1 MKALLIALAL
11 ATGCATIQ
19 PVPAPTEPCE
29 AFCAHGDALGCS
41 WAQPTP
47 AGARCIDWCAN
58 TQGGP
63 IPLDL
68 DCSARATDCAAVDA
82 CNR

>member
-1 MKALLIALAL
+1 MKALFLAL
-11 ATGCATIQ
+11 LLAGCATIQ

-29 AFCAHGDALGCS
+29 AFCAHGSALGCS
-41 WAQPTP
+41 WSQPTP
-47 AGARCIDWCAN
+47 AGAPCTAWCQN
-58 TQGGP
+58 TQDGP

-68 DCSARATDCAAVDA
+68 ACSSRAQDCAAVDA